1 MLTTLYTNYGY
12 YATIKLKS
20 LGGIILFLT
29 GIIIKNGGIIMDKN
43 MLTTKETTLL
53 SDLLTYEETA
63 CKKARLYS
71 KITTNQKLA
80 EDLTRIA
87 DNHQRRFNE
96 LLELL

>member
-1 MLTTLYTNYGY
+1 M
-12 YATIKLKS
+12 S
-20 LGGIILFLT
+20 
-29 GIIIKNGGIIMDKN
+29 KN

-71 KITTNQKLA
+71 KITTNKKLA
-80 EDLTRIA
+80 EDLKRIA